1 MKLQEIS
8 REEFPLPSLGPKL
21 ESFRDEVVLGRGFY
35 LIKGL
40 PVERL
45 GVEASVTA
53 YWGFSLYWGTAV
65 SQNAKGHLIGHVK
78 VLLLCHLINFT

>member
-1 MKLQEIS
+1 MQEIT
-8 REEFPLPSLGPKL
+8 RQEFPLPSLGPKL

-78 VLLLCHLINFT
+78 VRI